1 MPGDAPQP
9 AETPRAESHPGALG
23 EPDPS
28 WWPADT
34 DPAGAGDESGR
45 PRHPRRR
52 PPQTANLQTGGAS
65 GTLFPPAE
73 QQPYAPEAA
82 GARGARGREPD
93 PAIKQ
98 RAGEPLRTEPGGVER
113 DHNRP
118 DPFRYDPL
126 RPPAGYSGMAGLL
139 AEGPAA
145 ETPPPPF
152 AQPPTTQPP
161 TTQPAPA
168 QASPAHP
175 LPSAAQTS
183 AALPSHPQTSHPQT
197 SHPQASAAQ
206 TSAAQTSAAQ
216 TSAAQTSAAQTSAAA
231 HASGAPAD
239 AAEHAGE
246 QARAEPRHAEPEP
259 PVTPAE
265 PDVMVLPEPDD
276 RNRPTVPLERG
287 PVPGQGRTRPAESQS
302 RPAESHTRPT
312 EPHTRPT
319 EPLPRWAEPLPRSA
333 EPLPRPTGDAATDA
347 RLEKLENSPFWL
359 NEAERA
365 AAGPLPGVSSHTAGR
380 VRRSRRG
387 RRGAIRRPARPLF
400 ALITL
405 ALLATFF
412 AWVSAEPFWLA
423 VGHGAPGYAT
433 TTACRGSGVTQ
444 RCAGRFDAA
453 DGSFAVARVTLLGV
467 ADDKRASGAVTPARM
482 VSAGSRTAY
491 LGDTG
496 LLVHLRWMLGFA
508 LVLICGYG
516 IASLTG
522 ARRLDDARARRLM
535 ILASLAAPAVLL
547 AGFLFA
553 AY

>member
-1 MPGDAPQP
+1 M
-9 AETPRAESHPGALG
+9 PRAESNPGALG

-28 WWPADT
+28 WWPVDG

-52 PPQTANLQTGGAS
+52 PPQTANPEPGGAT
-65 GTLFPPAE
+65 GTLFPPHE

-82 GARGARGREPD
+82 DTRSASGRELD
-93 PAIKQ
+93 PAVKQ
-98 RAGEPLRTEPGGVER
+98 RVAGELRTEPGGVER

-126 RPPAGYSGMAGLL
+126 RPPAGYSGMAELI
-139 AEGPAA
+139 AEGPV
-145 ETPPPPF
+145 
-152 AQPPTTQPP
+152 
-161 TTQPAPA
+161 
-168 QASPAHP
+168 
-175 LPSAAQTS
+175 
-183 AALPSHPQTSHPQT
+183 
-197 SHPQASAAQ
+197 
-206 TSAAQTSAAQ
+206 
-216 TSAAQTSAAQTSAAA
+216 
-231 HASGAPAD
+231 
-239 AAEHAGE
+239 
-246 QARAEPRHAEPEP
+246 AEPEP
-259 PVTPAE
+259 PAAQPE

-287 PVPGQGRTRPAESQS
+287 PVPGQGRTRP
-302 RPAESHTRPT
+302 T
-312 EPHTRPT
+312 EPLPRPT
-319 EPLPRWAEPLPRSA
+319 EPLPG
-333 EPLPRPTGDAATDA
+333 PTGDAATDA

-359 NEAERA
+359 DEAERA
-365 AAGPLPGVSSHTAGR
+365 AAGPLPAVSSHTAER

-387 RRGAIRRPARPLF
+387 RRSAIRRPARPLF

-405 ALLATFF
+405 ALMATFF

-423 VGHGAPGYAT
+423 VGHGTPGYAT
-433 TTACRGSGVTQ
+433 TTACRGGGVAQ

-467 ADDKRASGAVTPARM
+467 ADGKRAAGAVTPARM

-491 LGDTG
+491 LGDAG
-496 LLVHLRWMLGFA
+496 LLVHLRWMLGFV
-508 LVLICGYG
+508 LVLVCGYG

-535 ILASLAAPAVLL
+535 ILASLAAPVVLL

>member
-9 AETPRAESHPGALG
+9 AETPRAESNPGTPG

-28 WWPADT
+28 WWPADA

-52 PPQTANLQTGGAS
+52 PPQTANIQTGGAT
-65 GTLFPPAE
+65 GTLFPEHE

-82 GARGARGREPD
+82 DARSAGGREVVREPD

-98 RAGEPLRTEPGGVER
+98 RAAGELRTEPGGVER

-126 RPPAGYSGMAGLL
+126 RPPAGYSGMAGLI
-139 AEGPAA
+139 AEGPVP
-145 ETPPPPF
+145 EPPP
-152 AQPPTTQPP
+152 TQPSH
-161 TTQPAPA
+161 A
-168 QASPAHP
+168 QGP
-175 LPSAAQTS
+175 
-183 AALPSHPQTSHPQT
+183 
-197 SHPQASAAQ
+197 
-206 TSAAQTSAAQ
+206 
-216 TSAAQTSAAQTSAAA
+216 AAA
-231 HASGAPAD
+231 HASSGAPAGT
-239 AAEHAGE
+239 AQHARE
-246 QARAEPRHAEPEP
+246 QAEPRHAEPEP
-259 PVTPAE
+259 PATPPE

-287 PVPGQGRTRPAESQS
+287 PVPGQGRTRP
-302 RPAESHTRPT
+302 T
-312 EPHTRPT
+312 
-319 EPLPRWAEPLPRSA
+319 

-359 NEAERA
+359 NEAERE
-365 AAGPLPGVSSHTAGR
+365 AAGPLPGVSSHTAER
-380 VRRSRRG
+380 VPRRRRG
-387 RRGAIRRPARPLF
+387 RRSAIRRPARPLF

-412 AWVSAEPFWLA
+412 AWVSAEPFWLV

-433 TTACRGSGVTQ
+433 TTACRGSGVAQ

-467 ADDKRASGAVTPARM
+467 ADDKRAAGAVAPARM

-491 LGDTG
+491 LGDAG
-496 LLVHLRWMLGFA
+496 LLVHLRWLLGFV
-508 LVLICGYG
+508 LVLVCGYG
-516 IASLTG
+516 IAGLTG
-522 ARRLDDARARRLM
+522 ARRLDEARARRLM
-535 ILASLAAPAVLL
+535 ILASLAAPVILL

>member
-65 GTLFPPAE
+65 GTLFPPGE

-82 GARGARGREPD
+82 GARGAGGREPE

-145 ETPPPPF
+145 ETPPPPP
-152 AQPPTTQPP
+152 AQPPTTQPS
-161 TTQPAPA
+161 PA

-175 LPSAAQTS
+175 
-183 AALPSHPQTSHPQT
+183 
-197 SHPQASAAQ
+197 Q

-216 TSAAQTSAAQTSAAA
+216 TSTALPSHPQTSHAQTSAAQTSAAQASAAA
-231 HASGAPAD
+231 HASGAPAG
-239 AAEHAGE
+239 AAQHAGE

-287 PVPGQGRTRPAESQS
+287 PVPGQGRTRPPESQS
-302 RPAESHTRPT
+302 RPAESHSRPT

-319 EPLPRWAEPLPRSA
+319 EPLPRSA

-482 VSAGSRTAY
+482 VSAGSSTAY